1 MISMQRAPPA
11 GGDAGS
17 HRTPARQVERRAGL
31 DAAAAALRRR
41 AEAAAAANSTASAA
55 TTDTPHQC
63 NHNKLS
69 DRDQNKREDPR
80 TAA

>member
-31 DAAAAALRRR
+31 DAAAALRRR

-55 TTDTPHQC
+55 TTDTPHQR